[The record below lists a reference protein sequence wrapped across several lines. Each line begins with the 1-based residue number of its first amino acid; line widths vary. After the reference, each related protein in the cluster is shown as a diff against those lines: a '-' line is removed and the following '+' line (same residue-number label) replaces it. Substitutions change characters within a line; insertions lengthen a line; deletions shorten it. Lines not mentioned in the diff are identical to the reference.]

1 MKTIAMKTITKA
13 KTSLTAGV
21 MILGLASL
29 VACSSTPPPNSD
41 IAVAKTALTSAVA
54 AGGAEFAPVEL
65 KTAQDKL
72 DRAEKMVADKDN
84 DKYPEARRLA
94 VEAGVDAKAAE
105 TKALAAKSEKSLQ
118 ETQDGQR
125 ALQEEMQR
133 Q

>member
-1 MKTIAMKTITKA
+1 
-13 KTSLTAGV
+13 
-21 MILGLASL
+21 